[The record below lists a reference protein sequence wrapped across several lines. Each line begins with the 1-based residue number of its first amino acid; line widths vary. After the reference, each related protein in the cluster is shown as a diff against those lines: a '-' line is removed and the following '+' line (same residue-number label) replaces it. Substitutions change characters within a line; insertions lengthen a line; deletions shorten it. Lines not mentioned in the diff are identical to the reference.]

1 MANGKVGPVSVRI
14 IEFVKA
20 NPGIHAGEIARR
32 LGKGRDG
39 SVRETIRRL
48 IDEGYFAKGE
58 KRVMPSSKG
67 HAVAPLKYTGKAYDS
82 GYDSGGSPRSAR
94 IQDRLAAEREE
105 QARLNESIVWAGK
118 AIRAMVDFGRAAA

>member
-20 NPGIHAGEIARR
+20 NPGIHAGEITRR
-32 LGKGRDG
+32 LGKGRAG

-58 KRVMPSSKG
+58 KRVVPSSKG
-67 HAVAPLKYTGKAYDS
+67 HAVSPLRYTGKEYRS
-82 GYDSGGSPRSAR
+82 GYDSGGSLRCDR
-94 IQDRLAAEREE
+94 IKDRLAAEREE
-105 QARLNESIVWAGK
+105 EARLNESILWAGTV
-118 AIRAMVDFGRAAA
+118 IRAMVDSGRIAA